1 MTDVLGESQPRPG
14 ILALFGSG
22 ETSPSGRKVFDRLLK
37 DLPPQPRLALVETPA
52 GFELNSA
59 QVIGRVAE
67 FLRFRL
73 QNYAPQ
79 TTAIPARRRG
89 TPFSPDDRSLAA
101 PLLEAD
107 LIFMGPGSP
116 TYAVRQL
123 RDSVAWDYIRA
134 RHRLGAPL
142 ALASAAVIAI
152 SAYALPVYEI
162 YKVGEDP
169 HWKPGLDFFGA
180 YGLPL
185 VFVPHWNNNDGG
197 DELDTS
203 RCFMGQ
209 ARFAELVELL
219 PPDLTIVGIDESTAL
234 LMDLQQGSCQVI
246 GLGGVTVIHTG
257 HEHDSADDPP
267 GAGLEQVAEQRGG
280 HVHVHPDG
288 DSFALS
294 ECCPV
299 ELRDVIHGLPPAA
312 WKEALAAQARL
323 DAARRA
329 AVQPPEAVTAPPEVQ
344 ALADRRQQA
353 RLEKDWPEADRLR
366 QAIAA
371 LGWKVTDTPGGPVV
385 EKLSSI
391 G

>member
-1 MTDVLGESQPRPG
+1 MIMTDLFDESGAKPG

-37 DLPPQPRLALVETPA
+37 DLPAQPRLALVETPA

-59 QVIGRVAE
+59 QVIERVAE
-67 FLRFRL
+67 FLRHRL
-73 QNYAPQ
+73 QNYDPHVYAV
-79 TTAIPARRRG
+79 PARRRG
-89 TPFSPDDRSLAA
+89 TSFSPDDRALAA

-123 RDSVAWDYIRA
+123 RESVTWHYIRA

-152 SAYALPVYEI
+152 SAFALPVYEI

-169 HWKPGLDFFGA
+169 HWKPGLDFFGD

-209 ARFAELVELL
+209 QRFAELVELL
-219 PPDLTIVGIDESTAL
+219 PPDLTIVGIDESTVL
-234 LMDLQQGSCQVI
+234 MMDLRQGTCQVV

-257 HEHDSADDPP
+257 HEHSAGQHPIS
-267 GAGLEQVAEQRGG
+267 AGLAQVAEQRRG
-280 HVHVHPDG
+280 HIHVHPDG
-288 DSFALS
+288 DDFLLS
-294 ECCPV
+294 ECCPID
-299 ELRDVIHGLPPAA
+299 LRGVVSGLPPAA
-312 WKEALAAQARL
+312 WKAALAAQARL
-323 DAARRA
+323 DDARRE
-329 AVQPPEAVTAPPEVQ
+329 AVQPPETLAAPPEVL
-344 ALADRRQQA
+344 ALAEQRQQA
-353 RLEKDWPEADRLR
+353 RLRKDWPEADRLR
-366 QAIAA
+366 AQLAD
-371 LGWKVTDTPGGPVV
+371 LGWKITDTATGPVV
-385 EKLSSI
+385 EKL
-391 G
+391 